1 MLAPGTVIGPYEIL
15 AFIGAGSMGEVYR
28 ARDSRL
34 GRAVALKIL
43 PDTVQPDTERLARFR
58 REAQLLA
65 SLNHPHISAVYG
77 LEDAEGRLAIALELV
92 DGEGL
97 DARLARGPI
106 AIEEAIAI
114 ARQIAEGLEAAHER
128 GIVHRDLKP
137 ANVRLTAEG
146 NVKILDFGLAKAL
159 EREAV
164 EATSGMDAPTVART
178 SATAGMIV
186 GTAAYMAPEQARG
199 QPVDK
204 RADIWAFGAVL
215 YEMLAGRRPFV
226 GETLS
231 DTLAAVLT
239 HDPDLS
245 ALPSTTPPA
254 VRTLLARCLQRDVK
268 LRLRDIGEARIALS
282 RLPETAADAASS
294 PAPRESPRARPFV
307 LLIAAIAA
315 IAIVSAALFL
325 WSTSPSRSSDR
336 EAPLLTLGIDAGGD
350 TAIAGVGWI
359 GLNWVGPVAVLS
371 PDGRTLVFIARGP
384 SGGRWQLYARRLDEL
399 KASPV
404 PGTEGAYA
412 PFFSP
417 DGNSIGFF
425 AGGRLMKV
433 TLNGG
438 KATPICQV
446 EEARG
451 GAWSDDGTI
460 IFAPRPEGP
469 LYRVSS
475 AGGTPS
481 PATTLDSA
489 AGETTHRWP
498 QFLPGGKAFIFTA
511 HGNDGAARG
520 GDVIAQTAETR
531 RMIHRGALFARYAAS
546 GHLLYVNDGKLFAA
560 PFHPD
565 RLELAGRAVPVADD
579 VANAL
584 INGTA
589 QFSVSNTGLLAY
601 RRARSP
607 NRLLQWMAP
616 SGQVQQLRSVPAEY
630 QEVRFSPTGDRLLLV
645 IGEGAQSD
653 IWVYDIARDAI
664 SRLTFYPDNDWA
676 AIWSP
681 DGTHVAYSSWRSD
694 VGTFNLYLQRADGVG
709 EPQRLT
715 TSRNRQLAIEWHP
728 DGKHILFSEERRD
741 TGSDLMLLPIEL
753 TVNGEV
759 RAGTPAALQATTAN
773 ELAGEFSPDGKW
785 LAYTS
790 DESERNEVYVRPFR
804 GRGGQWQVSTE
815 GAEWVEWLK
824 SGQLF
829 YGRSE
834 EVVMRVPYRIAGSTF
849 VAENP
854 LIWMRI
860 PSGVSWVD
868 PSPDGVRAA
877 VIRAADARNESVVLV
892 LNFFEHLRRVAPV
905 GR

>member
-1 MLAPGTVIGPYEIL
+1 
-15 AFIGAGSMGEVYR
+15 
-28 ARDSRL
+28 
-34 GRAVALKIL
+34 
-43 PDTVQPDTERLARFR
+43 
-58 REAQLLA
+58 
-65 SLNHPHISAVYG
+65 
-77 LEDAEGRLAIALELV
+77 
-92 DGEGL
+92 
-97 DARLARGPI
+97 
-106 AIEEAIAI
+106 
-114 ARQIAEGLEAAHER
+114 
-128 GIVHRDLKP
+128 
-137 ANVRLTAEG
+137 
-146 NVKILDFGLAKAL
+146 
-159 EREAV
+159 
-164 EATSGMDAPTVART
+164 
-178 SATAGMIV
+178 
-186 GTAAYMAPEQARG
+186 
-199 QPVDK
+199 
-204 RADIWAFGAVL
+204 
-215 YEMLAGRRPFV
+215 
-226 GETLS
+226 LS

-417 DGNSIGFF
+417 DGNSVGFF

-433 TLNGG
+433 ALNGG

-645 IGEGAQSD
+645 IGERRETGADDPPRQLRAD
-653 IWVYDIARDAI
+653 ALDQRAARAELRPHI
-664 SRLTFYPDNDWA
+664 RP
-676 AIWSP
+676 
-681 DGTHVAYSSWRSD
+681 GVGVHVAAVPGD
-694 VGTFNLYLQRADGVG
+694 EPHLIAVGGQQTRVGGDGDLDAADRG
-709 EPQRLT
+709 
-715 TSRNRQLAIEWHP
+715 
-728 DGKHILFSEERRD
+728 
-741 TGSDLMLLPIEL
+741 
-753 TVNGEV
+753 
-759 RAGTPAALQATTAN
+759 RAGVVQDCNSSLHGISSVCVVPPHPLPPLPRRERGFQAAGAVPSFATHR
-773 ELAGEFSPDGKW
+773 
-785 LAYTS
+785 TS
-790 DESERNEVYVRPFR
+790 KR
-804 GRGGQWQVSTE
+804 
-815 GAEWVEWLK
+815 
-824 SGQLF
+824 
-829 YGRSE
+829 
-834 EVVMRVPYRIAGSTF
+834 
-849 VAENP
+849 
-854 LIWMRI
+854 
-860 PSGVSWVD
+860 
-868 PSPDGVRAA
+868 
-877 VIRAADARNESVVLV
+877 
-892 LNFFEHLRRVAPV
+892 
-905 GR
+905 